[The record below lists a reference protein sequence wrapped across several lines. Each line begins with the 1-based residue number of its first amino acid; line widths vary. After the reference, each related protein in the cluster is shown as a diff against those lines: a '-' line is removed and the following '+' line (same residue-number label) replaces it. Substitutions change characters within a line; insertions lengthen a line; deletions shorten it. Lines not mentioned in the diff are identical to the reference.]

1 MMIKNW
7 KSKISTIL
15 IAGLI
20 VSSVTVLAFA
30 DDIKKE
36 AKAEAL
42 TKKETE
48 VQTEIKEGEQLKL
61 EQDITLEEIKTDI
74 EKQVVAEGEQTEV
87 KIINSSD
94 EDSVGLKDE
103 EANLELDIE
112 IENDTIKNIE
122 EEIKKEAEAEVQ
134 ELSGDITLATAS
146 DLEIVDDTADKEILG
161 TWAVDEYT
169 MLRFD
174 EGGQGC
180 MLLPESEYEFA
191 YELEDARL
199 MIDFVSSRANDA
211 EYTISISD
219 ESMLLTLTKGT
230 QSKDFTLHKVK

>member
-1 MMIKNW
+1 M
-7 KSKISTIL
+7 
-15 IAGLI
+15 
-20 VSSVTVLAFA
+20 
-30 DDIKKE
+30 
-36 AKAEAL
+36 
-42 TKKETE
+42 
-48 VQTEIKEGEQLKL
+48 
-61 EQDITLEEIKTDI
+61 
-74 EKQVVAEGEQTEV
+74 
-87 KIINSSD
+87 
-94 EDSVGLKDE
+94 
-103 EANLELDIE
+103 
-112 IENDTIKNIE
+112 
-122 EEIKKEAEAEVQ
+122 Q

-230 QSKDFTLHKVK
+230 QSKDFILKKVK

>member
-42 TKKETE
+42 IKQE
-48 VQTEIKEGEQLKL
+48 VEAQTEIKSGEQLKM
-61 EQDITLEEIKTDI
+61 EQDITLEEIKVDI

-103 EANLELDIE
+103 EANLDLDIE

-122 EEIKKEAEAEVQ
+122 EEIKKEAEAEAQ

-174 EGGQGC
+174 EDGQGC

-219 ESMLLTLTKGT
+219 ESMILTLTKGT
-230 QSKDFTLHKVK
+230 QSKDFTLKKIK

>member
-36 AKAEAL
+36 AKGEAL

-48 VQTEIKEGEQLKL
+48 VQTEIKEGEQLKM
-61 EQDITLEEIKTDI
+61 EQDITLEEIKVDI

-122 EEIKKEAEAEVQ
+122 EEIKKEAEAEAQ
-134 ELSGDITLATAS
+134 EQSSDITLATAS

-219 ESMLLTLTKGT
+219 ESMILTLTKEA

>member
-94 EDSVGLKDE
+94 ENSVGLKDE

-169 MLRFD
+169 RLRFD

-219 ESMLLTLTKGT
+219 ESMIVYYK
-230 QSKDFTLHKVK
+230 H